1 MTWQEVKDFLDS
13 APNDTLKGEA
23 RVYDGVEN
31 RIFDIVD
38 ITLAGD
44 DIQTKN
50 MAEDEDIVL
59 IF

>member
-13 APNDTLKGEA
+13 APNDALKGEA

-31 RIFDIVD
+31 RIFDVVD